1 MNSKIKF
8 TMSLSQELVKKVDG
22 LKQKEFCSQT
32 NNAVFL
38 QLINLGLEKAEEMQ
52 KKNDL
57 P

>member
-22 LKQKEFCSQT
+22 LKQKEFCNQT